1 MNKERAINILL
12 KFAKDTCESINIR
25 KEAGYQEEI
34 ADDLTSAILFLEK
47 DIQQNKKI
55 KKPTTPTYNIN
66 PNKGNTSNLNS
77 VTLVLPFLSI
87 YIRSLRAG

>member
-34 ADDLTSAILFLEK
+34 ADDLTSAMLFLEQ
-47 DIQQNKKI
+47 DIQKNKKDA
-55 KKPTTPTYNIN
+55 KVEVKGVQFNIR
-66 PNKGNTSNLNS
+66 KG
-77 VTLVLPFLSI
+77 V
-87 YIRSLRAG
+87 

>member
-47 DIQQNKKI
+47 DIQQNKKNAKVEI
-55 KKPTTPTYNIN
+55 KGVQFNVT
-66 PNKGNTSNLNS
+66 KG
-77 VTLVLPFLSI
+77 V
-87 YIRSLRAG
+87 

>member
-47 DIQQNKKI
+47 DIQQNKKDAKVEI
-55 KKPTTPTYNIN
+55 KGMQFNIR
-66 PNKGNTSNLNS
+66 KGT
-77 VTLVLPFLSI
+77 
-87 YIRSLRAG
+87 